1 MSTEPTSLQSDLS
14 AFAAQFATRV
24 PAEVR
29 AVMDQTG
36 HDLQRWFEGQ
46 SPIGQGDTAPNFTLP
61 KHDGTTWQLSDA
73 LKHGPVVLSF
83 YRGGWCPYCNLELR
97 ALQSHLPELASA
109 GASLVAV
116 SPQTPDA
123 SLSTQEKNELTFGVL
138 SDQGN
143 TVAEQFGLVFELPE
157 ELRPIYESF
166 GIDLPASNGDSSFS
180 LPVPAT
186 YVIGTDAV
194 VRYAFINVDYR
205 TRAEPSEI
213 LQQLSS

>member
-1 MSTEPTSLQSDLS
+1 MSTEPTSLQSELS
-14 AFAAQFATRV
+14 EFAAQFASRV

-29 AVMDQTG
+29 EVMDQTG
-36 HDLQRWFEGQ
+36 RDLEQWFAGQ
-46 SPIGQGDTAPNFTLP
+46 TPIVQGDKAPNFALP

-73 LKHGPVVLSF
+73 LNEGPVVLSF

-97 ALQSHLPELASA
+97 ALQAHLPALESA

-123 SLSTQEKNELTFGVL
+123 SLSTQEKNELTFDVL
-138 SDQGN
+138 SDLGN
-143 TVAEQFGLVFELPE
+143 EVAKQFGLVFELPE
-157 ELRPIYESF
+157 ELRPVYEGF

-194 VRYAFINVDYR
+194 IRYAFVNIDYR
-205 TRAEPSEI
+205 TRAEPSDI
-213 LQQLSS
+213 LQQLGS